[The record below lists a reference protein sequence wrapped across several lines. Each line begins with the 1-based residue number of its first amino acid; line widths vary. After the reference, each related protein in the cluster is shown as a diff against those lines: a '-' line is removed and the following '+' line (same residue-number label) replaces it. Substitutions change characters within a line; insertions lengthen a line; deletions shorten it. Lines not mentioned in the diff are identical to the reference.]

1 MKSAGNGGVVQSC
14 PQMLHVHVF
23 LAAPLG
29 ARRVAK
35 SGADQHQGR
44 VAVRERPHHT
54 DAADLTVQPL
64 DHVVGADARPV
75 LAGKSAVGQR
85 FLCTILGHSLLS
97 PFRMVCGNF
106 ILPEP
111 ANYVFFYAIFNLRNL
126 LYIIPKECLF
136 LIFPFHQWHSSF
148 ASVFPDGSSLYAKRR
163 LLCESLSLIFLAGI
177 PPHVVPDSL
186 MLFVTTALA
195 PIATSDA
202 MEISPIIF
210 APDAINTLF
219 PITAHLSD
227 PFVAPMV
234 TPSCI
239 LQNFPIS
246 ARWPTTI
253 GPRCGKESPSSQ
265 TFGGI
270 S

>member
-1 MKSAGNGGVVQSC
+1 M
-14 PQMLHVHVF
+14 
-23 LAAPLG
+23 
-29 ARRVAK
+29 
-35 SGADQHQGR
+35 
-44 VAVRERPHHT
+44 
-54 DAADLTVQPL
+54 
-64 DHVVGADARPV
+64 
-75 LAGKSAVGQR
+75 
-85 FLCTILGHSLLS
+85 
-97 PFRMVCGNF
+97 
-106 ILPEP
+106 
-111 ANYVFFYAIFNLRNL
+111 
-126 LYIIPKECLF
+126 
-136 LIFPFHQWHSSF
+136 IFPFHQWHSSF

-239 LQNFPIS
+239 LKIS
-246 ARWPTTI
+246 RFLHDGQPQLVPDVVRKDPPHRHSAGSRNPALLKGGESGIDIPTL
-253 GPRCGKESPSSQ
+253 GLCSPYLYNIPACASIVA
-265 TFGGI
+265 I
-270 S
+270 SIFHRQINAL